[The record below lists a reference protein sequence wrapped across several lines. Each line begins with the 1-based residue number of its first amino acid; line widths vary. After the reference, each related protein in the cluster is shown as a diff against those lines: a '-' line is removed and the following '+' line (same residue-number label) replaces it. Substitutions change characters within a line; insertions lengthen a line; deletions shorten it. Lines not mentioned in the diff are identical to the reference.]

1 MKTPVSMV
9 RTSMVNSLH
18 VVICLTVV
26 IVVKAKMVVVVSTAS
41 VVMPVV
47 LV

>member
-1 MKTPVSMV
+1 MV
-9 RTSMVNSLH
+9 RTSMVNFLH

-26 IVVKAKMVVVVSTAS
+26 IVVRVKMVVVVGTAS